1 MRRGSKVVIGVA
13 GNIGAGKTTVS
24 KIFEELGA
32 QYISAD
38 EIGWA
43 ILPKTADV
51 LQKRFGEEIMQDH
64 DINKEKLREMVFSDI
79 ENLEFL
85 NRVSH
90 PILTKKI
97 IERMSDIES
106 GMIVVDAALL
116 FDWPDVCKLVDY
128 AILVTA
134 RRDRM
139 LARAKR
145 KGISERLFEKIVS
158 RQKSEKEM
166 AAQASHVIRNDGT
179 IDELRKKCQEIYQR
193 IRDDCRM

>member
-1 MRRGSKVVIGVA
+1 MCRGSKVVIGVA

-32 QYISAD
+32 EYISAD
-38 EIGWA
+38 EIGWEV
-43 ILPKTADV
+43 LPKIADV
-51 LQKRFGEEIMQDH
+51 LEKRFGEGIMQGH
-64 DINKEKLREMVFSDI
+64 DVNKRKLRELAFSDV

-90 PILTKKI
+90 PILKKRI
-97 IERMSDIES
+97 IEKISGIES
-106 GMIVVDAALL
+106 GVVVIDAALL
-116 FDWPDVCKLVDY
+116 FEWPDVYKLVDY

-134 RRDRM
+134 PHDRM
-139 LARAKR
+139 IAQAKR
-145 KGISERLFEKIVS
+145 KGISKRLFEKIVS

-166 AAQASHVIRNDGT
+166 VPQATHVIRNDGT
-179 IDELRKKCQEIYQR
+179 VDDLRKKCQEIYQR